1 MQTYM
6 HVRVIA
12 IRFFN
17 FMLRIIG
24 ISRRCHLIDEKM
36 IVFFIHSKSYVLFNF
51 MLRIIGISRRCHLID
66 EKMIVCFFHSFKTI
80 RIEKLLS
87 RKSLPE
93 RPNNF

>member
-12 IRFFN
+12 IRF
-17 FMLRIIG
+17 
-24 ISRRCHLIDEKM
+24 
-36 IVFFIHSKSYVLFNF
+36 FNF

-87 RKSLPE
+87 WKSLPE